1 MRNSSVLLSDLRT
14 PDISST
20 AICSVPGGKA
30 VVGVK
35 RLNDAAVPYGLVA
48 SAMGNEVCSSLDG
61 LTRSF

>member
-1 MRNSSVLLSDLRT
+1 MRNASVILSDLRT
-14 PDISST
+14 PDNN

-48 SAMGNEVCSSLDG
+48 SAMGNEVCSDLDR
-61 LTRSF
+61 LTASF